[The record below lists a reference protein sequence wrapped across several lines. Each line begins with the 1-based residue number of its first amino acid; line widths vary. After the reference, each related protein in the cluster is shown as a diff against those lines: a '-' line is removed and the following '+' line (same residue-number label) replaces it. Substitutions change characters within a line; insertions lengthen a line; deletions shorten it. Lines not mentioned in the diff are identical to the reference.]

1 MHDILMAKQWLE
13 RARKDMLSAEHLL
26 TNLHPL
32 PAEVVCYLSSQAAEK
47 SLKAVLAYHMF
58 RIPKTHNYKEIII
71 NLALVTDVIF
81 IEEKTADIMTI
92 YALNTRYVD
101 DPRDFTENDA
111 RFAVKQSAKI
121 MELVDNYFSSQE
133 ATK

>member
-1 MHDILMAKQWLE
+1 VHDLLMAKQWLE

-47 SLKAVLAYHMF
+47 SLKAVLAYHAF
-58 RIPKTHNYKEIII
+58 RIPKTHNFKEIITS
-71 NLALVTDVIF
+71 LALVTDVIF
-81 IEEKTADIMTI
+81 IEEKTADTMTVF
-92 YALNTRYVD
+92 ALNTRYVD
-101 DPRDFTENDA
+101 DSRDFIEEDA

-121 MELVDNYFSSQE
+121 VELVENYFSSKE
-133 ATK
+133 ATQ

>member
-1 MHDILMAKQWLE
+1 MHDLLMAKQWLE

-26 TNLHPL
+26 TNLHPM

-47 SLKAVLAYHMF
+47 SLKAVLAYHTL
-58 RIPKTHNYKEIII
+58 RIPKTHNFQELIN
-71 NLALVTDVIF
+71 NLALVTEVIF
-81 IEEKTADIMTI
+81 IEEKTADTMTI

-101 DPRDFTENDA
+101 DSRDFTEDDA
-111 RFAVKQSAKI
+111 HFAVKQSAKI
-121 MELVDNYFSSQE
+121 MELVDNYFSSKE

>member
-1 MHDILMAKQWLE
+1 L
-13 RARKDMLSAEHLL
+13 LSAEHLL

-32 PAEVVCYLSSQAAEK
+32 PIEVVCYLSSQAAEK
-47 SLKAVLAYHMF
+47 SLKAVLAYHTF
-58 RIPKTHNYKEIII
+58 RIPKTHNFEEIIKS
-71 NLALVTDVIF
+71 LALATDVIF
-81 IEEKTADIMTI
+81 IEEKTADTMTI

-101 DPRDFTENDA
+101 DSRDFTEDDA

-121 MELVDNYFSSQE
+121 MGLVDNYPSSKE

>member
-1 MHDILMAKQWLE
+1 
-13 RARKDMLSAEHLL
+13 MLSAEHLL
-26 TNLHPL
+26 TNLRPL

-47 SLKAVLAYHMF
+47 SLKAVLAYHTF
-58 RIPKTHNYKEIII
+58 RIPKTHNFIEIIK

-81 IEEKTADIMTI
+81 IEEKIADTMTI

-101 DPRDFTENDA
+101 DSRDFTEDDA

-121 MELVDNYFSSQE
+121 MEQVEKYFSSIK